1 VACAVGLLIS
11 ACATPPALPT
21 TRHQVNLVA
30 DGHEQTVQTGATT
43 VRALLDEHN
52 IVLNGLDRVEPPEV
66 TAVRDQMTVRVT
78 RVEQQTYV
86 MTQTVPFERQTVRDI
101 AVPTGENRLLQAGQP
116 GLIEREYRVTYENHV
131 ETERI
136 LLKEHLVQ
144 PPQAEIRL
152 IGARPQLENVT
163 ITGTLAYLANQDA
176 WVIRESSFQ
185 RRRLTS
191 LGDLDGRVFSLS
203 PDSQLLLFTRSV
215 TQSEHLN
222 ELWLVSTTE
231 ATPNP
236 VPLNLAD
243 VLWADWRPPGQPGGQ
258 LVAWSSAEVVEQA
271 PGWRGNNDLW
281 TATLTD
287 KNTLTAR
294 KQVLEPTSGGGYGW
308 WGTRYAWSPDGATL
322 ALSHPDGVGLVD
334 VRGATVTPLLSFA
347 PFRTFSSWAWNPSL
361 SWSPDG
367 ELLSTVIHVGS
378 TVAETGEESP
388 VFDLAIISPA
398 GTVSGT
404 LATEV
409 GMWATPRF
417 SPDGGR
423 LLYGRATVPY
433 QSATSTYELE
443 VIDRDGSNRATIDM
457 PQPHAGLDLP
467 EWVWSPD
474 GNQIAYI
481 EFGDISVLDLSTGTT
496 RTLTNEGG
504 AAALRWQ

>member
-1 VACAVGLLIS
+1 MACAVGLLIS

-86 MTQTVPFERQTVRDI
+86 MTQTVPFERQTVHDI

-152 IGARPQLENVT
+152 IRARPQLENVT

-222 ELWLVSTTE
+222 ELWLVRTTE
-231 ATPNP
+231 GYPEP
-236 VPLNLAD
+236 
-243 VLWADWRPPGQPGGQ
+243 RPTQPGRCSLGR
-258 LVAWSSAEVVEQA
+258 LASARA
-271 PGWRGNNDLW
+271 TGW
-281 TATLTD
+281 TARGVVFRGGCRAGSRL
-287 KNTLTAR
+287 AR
-294 KQVLEPTSGGGYGW
+294 QQ
-308 WGTRYAWSPDGATL
+308 R
-322 ALSHPDGVGLVD
+322 
-334 VRGATVTPLLSFA
+334 PLDSD
-347 PFRTFSSWAWNPSL
+347 PP
-361 SWSPDG
+361 
-367 ELLSTVIHVGS
+367 
-378 TVAETGEESP
+378 
-388 VFDLAIISPA
+388 
-398 GTVSGT
+398 
-404 LATEV
+404 
-409 GMWATPRF
+409 
-417 SPDGGR
+417 
-423 LLYGRATVPY
+423 
-433 QSATSTYELE
+433 
-443 VIDRDGSNRATIDM
+443 
-457 PQPHAGLDLP
+457 
-467 EWVWSPD
+467 
-474 GNQIAYI
+474 
-481 EFGDISVLDLSTGTT
+481 T
-496 RTLTNEGG
+496 RT
-504 AAALRWQ
+504 R